1 MNAVDI
7 AQLIDKIRLVERKM
21 GLVYTLFKASVYSVT
36 MQSQEDE
43 AEEEEGYNEQEQGL
57 VEDNSVRQ
65 PEGRRL
71 SQQSQIQN
79 QGQSQSQESLQ
90 DLFQQQDDSSPLFQL
105 QQRPLS
111 QQGYR
116 PSLLPQRRSLFSNNS
131 SGLDYR
137 NTNRPVIR
145 MSNAN
150 VSANTREDYPGR
162 KSIMSLSRYQ

>member
-1 MNAVDI
+1 
-7 AQLIDKIRLVERKM
+7 
-21 GLVYTLFKASVYSVT
+21 

-43 AEEEEGYNEQEQGL
+43 DEEEEEEGYTKQEQEL
-57 VEDNSVRQ
+57 VEDNNVRQ

-71 SQQSQIQN
+71 SQQSQIQGQS

-150 VSANTREDYPGR
+150 VSTNTREDYPAR